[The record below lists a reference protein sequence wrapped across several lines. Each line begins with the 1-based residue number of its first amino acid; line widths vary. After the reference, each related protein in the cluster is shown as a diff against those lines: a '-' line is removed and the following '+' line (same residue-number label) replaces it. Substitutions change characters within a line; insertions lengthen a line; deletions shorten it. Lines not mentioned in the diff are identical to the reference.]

1 MKNHRMKQI
10 ISGMFVPSCMVFGT
24 AVAQAKN
31 VNNYALIVG
40 VGEYSYTTRL
50 PGTSHDMANATK
62 IANSM
67 GISNSEIV
75 KLENTQATKDR
86 IVAELSNIA
95 KKVKPDSRVLIYFSG
110 HGTRYLDNG
119 VCTHAYMPY
128 IASNKTPTSKEVLSE
143 SEVAKYVAEISQRS
157 NKTVTFFDTC
167 FSGGMMSTS
176 ASSSLATMTRSF
188 DTANGL
194 GIVSKYTKFGT
205 TCSGDVA
212 ANWVRTR
219 SFAPAMARLG
229 TPTQNFV
236 QIAAANYDEV
246 AWQTQDKGGAAT
258 YSFTQCVT
266 GQARDLNR
274 SGAVSLDEVRACAQS
289 KVGQV
294 LQPINKYYNVNKYQ
308 TIQVRGS
315 RNLIIG
321 EENEQVAQADT
332 ADNSDQQQQQ
342 SVDPAIA
349 SLATLQD
356 IYEQRDGRLSLNVKA
371 PEQMVIG
378 RDALK
383 VSVKS
388 DTDGYLYAVS
398 LGSDG
403 KSFYLLFPNK
413 LDKNNLI
420 KANTEYSFPRAGWNI
435 KSRGPVG
442 DNNILFVV
450 SKSPKDENM
459 FVNRAGAGGGAF
471 AYTVSDMTARKQ
483 LIEFFTGTG
492 EDTGGMA
499 ANLVTIKEVLP

>member
-1 MKNHRMKQI
+1 MKHQSLKQI
-10 ISGMFVPSCMVFGT
+10 IAGIFVPSCMVFGS
-24 AVAQAKN
+24 AAAIAKSQ
-31 VNNYALIVG
+31 NNYALIIG
-40 VGEYSYTTRL
+40 VGDYQYGKKL
-50 PGTSHDMANATK
+50 DGTSHDIANATK

-67 GISNSEIV
+67 GIRDTEIV
-75 KLENTQATKDR
+75 KLVDKQATKER
-86 IVAELSNIA
+86 IIAELDNIS
-95 KKVKPDSRVLIYFSG
+95 KKVKSDSRVFIYFSG
-110 HGTRYLDNG
+110 HGTRYLEKG

-128 IASNKTPTSKEVLSE
+128 TNEVLSE
-143 SEVAKYVAEISQRS
+143 SEVAKYVATISQRS
-157 NKTVTFFDTC
+157 NKTVTFFDSC
-167 FSGGMMSTS
+167 FSGGMLSTS
-176 ASSSLATMTRSF
+176 ASSAATITRSF
-188 DTANGL
+188 DTTNVL
-194 GIVSKYTKFGT
+194 GIVPKYTKVGT
-205 TCSGDVA
+205 DCSWDVA
-212 ANWVRTR
+212 SNWVRTR

-332 ADNSDQQQQQ
+332 ADNSDQQQQP
-342 SVDPAIA
+342 VDPAIA